1 MSPILRAMTDDN
13 QILVPESFLDLYTDR
28 ARQRLR
34 VPLAELR
41 ARYEVCEDLAQQLIA
56 SAQHIR
62 FDLGVSEDEVL
73 IRIET
78 GLQAP
83 ESGLTPDEG
92 VWVARRLA
100 ELLEWD

>member
-1 MSPILRAMTDDN
+1 MTEDN
-13 QILVPESFLDLYTDR
+13 QILIPESFRDLYTD
-28 ARQRLR
+28 QRRHRLTLA
-34 VPLAELR
+34 LAELR
-41 ARYEVCEDLAQQLIA
+41 SRYEVCEDLAQQLID
-56 SAQHIR
+56 SARHIH

-73 IRIET
+73 ARIET

-83 ESGLTPDEG
+83 ESGLTPQEG

>member
-1 MSPILRAMTDDN
+1 MTDDN
-13 QILVPESFLDLYTDR
+13 QIRVPESFLDLYTDR
-28 ARQRLR
+28 VRHRLR

-41 ARYEVCEDLAQQLIA
+41 ARYEVCEDLAQQLVA
-56 SAQHIR
+56 SGQHLH

-78 GLQAP
+78 GLQTP

-92 VWVARRLA
+92 IWVTRRLA
-100 ELLEWD
+100 ELLDWD